1 MRILLA
7 NHLLKTEK
15 ILKFKET
22 GDSRYFYQNK
32 LDNACFQ
39 HGMAYG
45 GFKNSYRRA
54 ASNKVLRDKAFII
67 ARNLKYD
74 GGASFIGL

>member
-22 GDSRYFYQNK
+22 
-32 LDNACFQ
+32 
-39 HGMAYG
+39 G